1 MTFLQGAPA
10 LTTDPYD
17 PPHIETKS
25 EMTINDNATTS
36 ISKRRTLRATLTKPM
51 LLIAGAALVAS
62 CSSTA
67 TDSSS
72 SSTSSGSSGVAE
84 GGAAVTAAASPA
96 DVTADLA
103 GITQKNIAKIAPTRL
118 AEGLVPPTNR
128 WFSGLVF
135 GDQPLAVFPMPL
147 SAALTDTG
155 FALGLPTVTA
165 SEKTIMGGANP
176 QLQVPLGAAKMQ
188 VTAYDTLSVTS
199 TYSDASGA
207 ELGSVKLVQ
216 GSPFVTYTA
225 AADQSIAVEPVF
237 KAGATADSF
246 TTTVDG
252 HEYGLVIGGGA
263 TVDAGGKVTLKSGST
278 MTLYGA
284 PDGSTADALAKA
296 AADPIVSTSVDHSV
310 DGDVVKTTLNYVT
323 AGGGD
328 TVIVPMADQAI
339 DGGSKST
346 GTYASIYGAMDV
358 YTGSSLT
365 TTAPVTEPSDEL
377 DLSTLSDE
385 DKTALIAQIKTD
397 AASIDFAASAT
408 DTYFGGK
415 MLYRAANLMNLA
427 EQLDVTDVATTLR
440 TGLTAELTKWFDPK
454 GCDTNATKCFVY
466 DDGIKSIIGQEA
478 SFGSDEENDHHFH
491 YGYFLYAA
499 ALVAKD
505 DKALADKWAPVADLL
520 VADIASSDATA
531 DFPQYRNFDPYSGHA
546 WASGSSPFADGN
558 NQESSSESVNAWNG
572 LAMWEKIRGN
582 QDMYDQAV
590 WMMSTEANS
599 AKLYWTNADFSEF
612 PAFTH
617 EIAALNWGGKR
628 DYATWFSPEPG
639 AMLGIQLIPMGSYST
654 YLAGDVDKI
663 KANLAEGA
671 PGGYG
676 AQFGE
681 YMVQYLALA
690 DPAAAREQLAN
701 LPAEIDNGTTKSYVM
716 AYVFSRPAPSAS

>member
-1 MTFLQGAPA
+1 
-10 LTTDPYD
+10 
-17 PPHIETKS
+17 
-25 EMTINDNATTS
+25 MTINDNAATS
-36 ISKRRTLRATLTKPM
+36 ISRRRTLRATLTKPL
-51 LLIAGAALVAS
+51 LLIAGAALVAG
-62 CSSTA
+62 CTANSSTEPS
-67 TDSSS
+67 TGSSS
-72 SSTSSGSSGVAE
+72 SA
-84 GGAAVTAAASPA
+84 GGDAVVSAAASPA
-96 DVTADLA
+96 DITADLA
-103 GITQKNIAKIAPTRL
+103 GITHKNVAKIAPTRL

-135 GDQPLAVFPMPL
+135 NDQPQPVFPMPL
-147 SAALTDTG
+147 SVAETDTG
-155 FALGLPTVTA
+155 FGLGLPTVTA
-165 SEKTIMGGANP
+165 SEKTIMGGSNP
-176 QLQVPLGAAKMQ
+176 QIQVPLGAAKMQ
-188 VTAYDTLSVTS
+188 VTGYDTLSVTS
-199 TYSDASGA
+199 TYSDASGNA
-207 ELGSVKLVQ
+207 LGSVKLVQ

-225 AADQSIAVEPVF
+225 TADQTIALEPVF
-237 KAGATADSF
+237 KPGSTADSF
-246 TTTVDG
+246 TSTVDG
-252 HEYGLVIGGGA
+252 HEYGLVVGGGA
-263 TVDAGGKVTLKSGST
+263 TVDDGGAVTLKSGST

-284 PDGSTADALAKA
+284 PDGADAASLAKA

-328 TVIVPMADQAI
+328 TVIVPMAGQTV
-339 DGGSKST
+339 DGGNKST
-346 GTYASIYGAMDV
+346 GTYASIYGAMDL

-365 TTAPVTEPSDEL
+365 TTAPVTQPSDEL

-415 MLYRAANLMNLA
+415 MLYRAANLMTLA

-499 ALVAKD
+499 AVVAKD
-505 DKALADKWAPVADLL
+505 DKTLADTWAPVADLL

-572 LAMWEKIRGN
+572 LAMWEKVRGN

-654 YLAGDVDKI
+654 YLAGDADRI
-663 KANLAEGA
+663 KANLAEAA

-690 DPAAAREQLAN
+690 DPAAARAQLAN

-716 AYVFSRPAPSAS
+716 AYVFSRPTPSAS

>member
-1 MTFLQGAPA
+1 MTVPQGTSSA
-10 LTTDPYD
+10 LTIDRITN
-17 PPHIETKS
+17 IETKS
-25 EMTINDNATTS
+25 EMTINDNASTS
-36 ISKRRTLRATLTKPM
+36 ISRKRTLRGTLTKPL
-51 LLIAGAALVAS
+51 LLIAGAALVAGCTS
-62 CSSTA
+62 NSSTESP
-67 TDSSS
+67 SSS
-72 SSTSSGSSGVAE
+72 SSA
-84 GGAAVTAAASPA
+84 GGDAVVTAAASPA
-96 DVTADLA
+96 DITADLA
-103 GITQKNIAKIAPTRL
+103 GITKKNVAKIAPSRL

-135 GDQPLAVFPMPL
+135 NDQPQPVFPMPL
-147 SAALTDTG
+147 SVAETDTG
-155 FALGLPTVTA
+155 FGLGLPTVTA
-165 SEKTIMGGANP
+165 SEKTIMGGNNP
-176 QLQVPLGAAKMQ
+176 QIQVPLGATAMQ

-225 AADQSIAVEPVF
+225 AADQTIALEPVF
-237 KAGATADSF
+237 QPGASADAF
-246 TTTVDG
+246 TSTVDG
-252 HEYGLVIGGGA
+252 HEYGLVVGGGA

-284 PDGSTADALAKA
+284 PDGSDAASLAKA
-296 AADPIVSTSVDHSV
+296 AADPIVSTSVDHSI
-310 DGDVVKTTLNYVT
+310 DGDLVKTTLNYVT
-323 AGGGD
+323 ANGGD
-328 TVIVPMADQAI
+328 TVIVPMADQSI

-346 GTYASIYGAMDV
+346 GTYASVYGAMDT

-377 DLSTLSDE
+377 DLSTLSDD
-385 DKTALIAQIKTD
+385 DKAALTEQIKTD

-415 MLYRAANLMNLA
+415 MAYRAANLLTLA
-427 EQLDVTDVATTLR
+427 EQLGVTDVATELR

-454 GCDTNATKCFVY
+454 GCETSATKCFVY
-466 DDGIKSIIGQEA
+466 DDGIKSMIGLEA
-478 SFGSDEENDHHFH
+478 SFGSDELNDHHFH
-491 YGYFLYAA
+491 YGYLLYAA
-499 ALVAKD
+499 AVVAKND
-505 DKALADKWAPVADLL
+505 AALADKWAPVADLL
-520 VADIASSDATA
+520 VADIASTDATA

-558 NQESSSESVNAWNG
+558 NQESSSESVNAWNA

-690 DPAAAREQLAN
+690 DPAAARAELAN

-716 AYVFSRPAPSAS
+716 AYVFSRPTPSAS